1 MIRIFTDQYVSIMSG
16 VIHTVRLLP
25 DWKLINELSQID
37 KFEGSWTAIE
47 KKEGQSLKQLKSIA
61 TVRSVGASTRIEGS
75 KMTDDEVEALI
86 KNLEVS
92 KLEER
97 DAQEVAGYYE
107 SLDTISES
115 FKDIDVNENNL
126 KMLHN
131 ILMKYNEKDA
141 WHRGNYKQHSNV
153 VEATNPDGAKY
164 VVFKTTDPGFA
175 TEDAMRQ
182 LIHWYN
188 SDTTTHP
195 VIRVA
200 IFVYDFLSIHPF
212 QDGNGRL
219 SRLLATLL
227 LLRQSYSWI
236 QYVSFEHE
244 IESRKAE
251 YYAVLMQCQRQRP
264 REDVYSWATF
274 FLNCLYNI
282 QNQLINKLQA
292 KNSLSKISPR
302 EKKLYSFIESHP
314 GCQSGEMAEKLDI
327 PLPTVKRILMD
338 MLEKRLIVKHG
349 VGKGTNYTAETTSSV
364 KKDLMF
370 ILKDGKR
377 KKEFLLMNSTS
388 SVEIKKLILTPLF
401 EWKIPTDWGTKLAEQ
416 NLTFKIIC
424 RNNLGSK
431 VELPSRSVIGMISLY
446 DFGPVLTLGY
456 PINIS
461 GESVWERAL
470 KSNEYPVNA
479 TIEIKSES
487 EHFDF
492 TVMFVYDETG

>member
-1 MIRIFTDQYVSIMSG
+1 MS
-16 VIHTVRLLP
+16 LLP

-37 KFEGSWTAIE
+37 KFGGSWTAIE
-47 KKEGQSLKQLKSIA
+47 KREGQSLKQLKSIA

-75 KMTDDEVEALI
+75 KMNDDEVETLI

-107 SLDTISES
+107 TLDIISES
-115 FKDIDVNENNL
+115 FRDIDVSENNL

-131 ILMKYNEKDA
+131 ILIKYSEKDA
-141 WHRGNYKQHSNV
+141 WHRGNYKQNSNV
-153 VEATNPDGAKY
+153 VEATNPDGTKY
-164 VVFKTTDPGFA
+164 VIFRTTDPGFA
-175 TEDAMRQ
+175 TEDAMHQ
-182 LIHWYN
+182 LVKWYN
-188 SDTTTHP
+188 SDIATHP
-195 VIRVA
+195 VVRIA

-227 LLRQSYSWI
+227 LLRQTYSWI

-244 IESRKAE
+244 IESRKTE

-264 REDVYSWATF
+264 GEDVYPWATF
-274 FLNCLYNI
+274 FLNCLFNI
-282 QNQLINKLQA
+282 QNQLMDKLQT
-292 KNSLSKISPR
+292 KNNLSKISPR

-338 MLEKRLIVKHG
+338 MLGKKIIVKHG
-349 VGKGTNYTAETTSSV
+349 IGKGTNYTADTSRTV

-370 ILKDGKR
+370 VLRDSER
-377 KKEFLLMNSTS
+377 KKEFLLMTPTS
-388 SVEIKKLILTPLF
+388 FVEIKKLILKPLF
-401 EWKIPTDWGTKLAEQ
+401 DWKEPSDWGTKLTNQ
-416 NLTFKIIC
+416 NLTLKITC
-424 RNNLGSK
+424 YSNLRGE
-431 VELPSRSVIGMISLY
+431 VALPSRSVTGMISLY
-446 DFGPVLTLGY
+446 HFGPVLTIGY

-461 GESVWERAL
+461 GESVWERVL
-470 KSNEYPVNA
+470 KSNEYPIKVI
-479 TIEIKSES
+479 IEIQSDA

-492 TVMFVYDETG
+492 SLTFVYDAVLD

>member
-1 MIRIFTDQYVSIMSG
+1 MSEI
-16 VIHTVRLLP
+16 IHTVRLLP

-37 KFEGSWTAIE
+37 KFGGSWTAIE
-47 KKEGQSLKQLKSIA
+47 KREGQSLKHLKSIA

-75 KMTDDEVEALI
+75 KMTDDEVETLI

-107 SLDTISES
+107 TLDVISES
-115 FKDIDVNENNL
+115 FRDIEVSENNL

-131 ILMKYNEKDA
+131 ILMKHNEKDA

-153 VEATNPDGAKY
+153 VEATNPDGTKY
-164 VVFKTTDPGFA
+164 VIFRTTDPGFV
-175 TEDAMRQ
+175 TENAMRQ
-182 LIHWYN
+182 LVQWYN

-195 VIRVA
+195 IVRVA

-227 LLRQSYSWI
+227 LLRQTYSWI

-264 REDVYSWATF
+264 GEDVYPWTTF

-282 QNQLINKLQA
+282 QNQLMKKLQT

-302 EKKLYSFIESHP
+302 EKKIYSFIENHP
-314 GCQSGEMAEKLDI
+314 GSKSGEMAEKLDI

-338 MLEKRLIVKHG
+338 MLEKKLITKHG
-349 VGKGTNYTAETTSSV
+349 VGKGTNYTAENRSSE
-364 KKDLMF
+364 KKDLVF
-370 ILKDGKR
+370 TLKNSDR
-377 KKEFLLMNSTS
+377 KKEFLLMS
-388 SVEIKKLILTPLF
+388 SASFVEIKKLILTPLF
-401 EWKIPTDWGTKLAEQ
+401 EWKVPGDWGSRLIKQ
-416 NLTFKIIC
+416 NLTFKITC
-424 RNNLGSK
+424 ENNTGGK
-431 VELPSRSVIGMISLY
+431 VGIPSRSITAMISLH
-446 DFGPVLTLGY
+446 DFQPVITLGN

-461 GESVWERAL
+461 GESIWEKAL
-470 KSNEYPVNA
+470 KGNEYP
-479 TIEIKSES
+479 IKAIVEVQSET

-492 TVMFVYDETG
+492 DVMFVYDEAA

>member
-1 MIRIFTDQYVSIMSG
+1 MSEI
-16 VIHTVRLLP
+16 IHNIRLLP

-37 KFEGSWTAIE
+37 KFGGSWIAIE
-47 KKEGQSLKQLKSIA
+47 KREGQSLKQLKSIA

-75 KMTDDEVEALI
+75 KMTDDEVETLI

-107 SLDTISES
+107 TLDIISES
-115 FKDIDVNENNL
+115 FRDLDISENNL

-131 ILMKYNEKDA
+131 ILMKHSEKDA
-141 WHRGNYKQHSNV
+141 WHKGNYKQHSNV
-153 VEATNPDGAKY
+153 VEATNTDGSKY
-164 VVFKTTDPGFA
+164 IVFKTTDPGFA

-182 LIHWYN
+182 LVQWYN

-195 VIRVA
+195 IVRIA

-227 LLRQSYSWI
+227 LLRQTYSWI

-244 IESRKAE
+244 IENRKAE

-264 REDVYSWATF
+264 GEDVYPWTTF

-282 QNQLINKLQA
+282 QGQLMDKLQI

-302 EKKLYSFIESHP
+302 EKKIYSFIESHP
-314 GCQSGEMAEKLDI
+314 GCQSGEVSEKLDI
-327 PLPTVKRILMD
+327 PLPTVKRILME
-338 MLEKRLIVKHG
+338 MLEKKHITKHG
-349 VGKGTNYTAETTSSV
+349 IGKGTNYPAENTNSV

-370 ILKDGKR
+370 ILKDGER
-377 KKEFLLMNSTS
+377 KKEFLLVNSTS
-388 SVEIKKLILTPLF
+388 VIEIKKIILTPLF
-401 EWKIPTDWGTKLAEQ
+401 NWNTPDDWGQKLISQ
-416 NLTFKIIC
+416 NLTFKVTC
-424 RNNLGSK
+424 ENNIGSK
-431 VELPSRSVIGMISLY
+431 VEIPSRSITAMISLY
-446 DFGPVLTLGY
+446 HLKPVLTLSNQ
-456 PINIS
+456 INIS
-461 GESVWERAL
+461 GESIWERPL
-470 KSNEYPVNA
+470 KSNEYPIKA
-479 TIEIKSES
+479 TIEIHSET

-492 TVMFVYDETG
+492 DVMFVYDATI

>member
-1 MIRIFTDQYVSIMSG
+1 MSEI
-16 VIHTVRLLP
+16 IHNIRLLP

-37 KFEGSWTAIE
+37 KFGGSWIAIE
-47 KKEGQSLKQLKSIA
+47 KREGQSLKQLKSIA

-75 KMTDDEVEALI
+75 KMTDDEVETLI

-107 SLDTISES
+107 TLDIISES
-115 FKDIDVNENNL
+115 FRDLDISENNL

-131 ILMKYNEKDA
+131 ILMKHSEKDA
-141 WHRGNYKQHSNV
+141 WHKGNYKQHSNV
-153 VEATNPDGAKY
+153 VEATNTDGSKY
-164 VVFKTTDPGFA
+164 IVFKTTDPGFA

-182 LIHWYN
+182 LVQWYN

-195 VIRVA
+195 IVRIA

-227 LLRQSYSWI
+227 LLRQTYSWI

-244 IESRKAE
+244 IENRKAE

-264 REDVYSWATF
+264 GEDVYPWTTF

-282 QNQLINKLQA
+282 QGQLMDKLQI

-302 EKKLYSFIESHP
+302 EKKIYSFIESHP
-314 GCQSGEMAEKLDI
+314 GCQSGEVSEKLDI
-327 PLPTVKRILMD
+327 PLPTVKRILME
-338 MLEKRLIVKHG
+338 MLEKKHITKHG
-349 VGKGTNYTAETTSSV
+349 IGKGTNYPAENTNSV

-370 ILKDGKR
+370 ILKDGER
-377 KKEFLLMNSTS
+377 KKEFLLVNSTS
-388 SVEIKKLILTPLF
+388 VIEIKKIILTPLF
-401 EWKIPTDWGTKLAEQ
+401 NWNTPDDWGQKLISQ
-416 NLTFKIIC
+416 NLTFKVTC
-424 RNNLGSK
+424 ENNIGSK
-431 VELPSRSVIGMISLY
+431 VEIPSRSITAMISLY
-446 DFGPVLTLGY
+446 HLKPVLTLSNQ
-456 PINIS
+456 INIS
-461 GESVWERAL
+461 GESIWERPL
-470 KSNEYPVNA
+470 KSNEYPIKA
-479 TIEIKSES
+479 TIKIHSET

-492 TVMFVYDETG
+492 DVMFVYDATI

>member
-1 MIRIFTDQYVSIMSG
+1 MSG
-16 VIHTVRLLP
+16 VIHTIRLLP
-25 DWKLINELSQID
+25 DWKLINVLSQID
-37 KFEGSWTAIE
+37 KFGGSWTAIE
-47 KKEGQSLKQLKSIA
+47 KRESQSLKQLKSIA

-107 SLDTISES
+107 TLDIISES
-115 FKDIDVNENNL
+115 FRDIDVSENNL
-126 KMLHN
+126 IMLHN
-131 ILMKYNEKDA
+131 ILMKHSEKDA
-141 WHRGNYKQHSNV
+141 WHRGNYKQHSNM
-153 VEATNPDGAKY
+153 VEATNPDGTKY
-164 VVFKTTDPGFA
+164 VIFRTTDPGFA

-182 LIHWYN
+182 LVQWYN

-195 VIRVA
+195 IVRAA

-227 LLRQSYSWI
+227 LLRQTYSWI

-264 REDVYSWATF
+264 GEDVYPWATF

-282 QNQLINKLQA
+282 QNQLMNKLQT

-314 GCQSGEMAEKLDI
+314 GSQSGEMAAKLDI

-338 MLEKRLIVKHG
+338 MLEKRFIVKHG

-370 ILKDGKR
+370 ILKDSER

-388 SVEIKKLILTPLF
+388 FVEIKKLILTPLF
-401 EWKIPTDWGTKLAEQ
+401 DWKVPNDWGSKLINQ
-416 NLTFKIIC
+416 NLIFKIMC
-424 RNNLGSK
+424 HNNNGGK
-431 VELPSRSVIGMISLY
+431 AELPAYSVTALINPNY
-446 DFGPVLTLGY
+446 FQPVFTLNN
-456 PINIS
+456 PINIP
-461 GESVWERAL
+461 GDFWEIAL
-470 KSNEYPVNA
+470 KSIEYPIKA
-479 TIEIKSES
+479 TIEIQSET

-492 TVMFVYDETG
+492 SVMFIYDES

>member
-1 MIRIFTDQYVSIMSG
+1 MSG

-37 KFEGSWTAIE
+37 KFGGSWTAIE
-47 KKEGQSLKQLKSIA
+47 KRERQSLKHLKSIA
-61 TVRSVGASTRIEGS
+61 MVRSVGASTRIEGS
-75 KMTDDEVEALI
+75 KMTDDEVETLI

-107 SLDTISES
+107 TLDIISES
-115 FKDIDVNENNL
+115 FRDIDVSENNL

-131 ILMKYNEKDA
+131 ILMKHSERDA
-141 WHRGNYKQHSNV
+141 WHRGNYKQHSNL
-153 VEATNPDGAKY
+153 VEATNPDGTKY
-164 VVFKTTDPGFA
+164 VIFRTTDPGFA

-182 LIHWYN
+182 LVQWYN
-188 SDTTTHP
+188 ADTTTHS
-195 VIRVA
+195 VVRIA

-227 LLRQSYSWI
+227 LLRQTYSWI

-244 IESRKAE
+244 IESRKTE

-264 REDVYSWATF
+264 EEDVYPWATF

-282 QNQLINKLQA
+282 QNQLMDKLQT
-292 KNSLSKISPR
+292 KNNLSKISPR

-314 GCQSGEMAEKLDI
+314 GCQSGEMGEKLDI

-338 MLEKRLIVKHG
+338 MLKKKIIVKHG
-349 VGKGTNYTAETTSSV
+349 VGKGTNYTVDTAPTV
-364 KKDLMF
+364 KKDLVF
-370 ILKDGKR
+370 VLKDSER
-377 KKEFLLMNSTS
+377 KKEFPLMSSTS
-388 SVEIKKLILTPLF
+388 FVEIKKLILTPLF
-401 EWKIPTDWGTKLAEQ
+401 DWKEPNDWGTRLTDQ
-416 NLTFKIIC
+416 NLTFKVIC
-424 RNNLGSK
+424 YNNLGGK
-431 VELPSRSVIGMISLY
+431 VELPSHSVTGMISLY
-446 DFGPVLTLGY
+446 HFRPVLTLSY

-461 GESVWERAL
+461 GESAWERVL
-470 KSNEYPVNA
+470 KSTEYPIKA
-479 TIEIKSES
+479 TIEIQSDTV
-487 EHFDF
+487 HFDF
-492 TVMFVYDETG
+492 NVMFVYDAFLD